1 MILILNQAAVTA
13 MTPQVQP
20 PAHGQGQGYLDGQ
33 QQPVVDSATLSLIE
47 QQNIAKKLL
56 ESDKRA
62 VKQVGLV
69 APNRPLHVQVFG
81 EIFVQM
87 FQMFN

>member
-1 MILILNQAAVTA
+1 MTA

-20 PAHGQGQGYLDGQ
+20 PGRGQGQGYPDGQ
-33 QQPVVDSATLSLIE
+33 QQQQQPIVDSATLSLIE

-62 VKQVGLV
+62 VKQVSL
-69 APNRPLHVQVFG
+69 APNRTFL
-81 EIFVQM
+81 IF
-87 FQMFN
+87 N

>member
-69 APNRPLHVQVFG
+69 ASP
-81 EIFVQM
+81 
-87 FQMFN
+87 